1 MRSAHIHALA
11 VSYPSVLRT
20 NDYWRRHHPE
30 MIEQAQARGVGK
42 VWTAPKDPDGPSALF
57 DTAMAPYLD
66 DPFRGTRDRR
76 VLGPGETGLGLEV
89 DAARKVLDAAGLGS
103 TDPDLAI
110 CVSFQPT
117 SYGVGNAV
125 YLANE
130 LGLTCPAINLETA
143 CSGALVAFQTACAY
157 VSAGHYDRV
166 LVTVS
171 CTYSI
176 QCEPSNPLSLTSADG
191 AAAFLVTPA
200 PEGSGYLGGKTINTA
215 ITCGAMYFEVVLD
228 PPDRTPRV
236 RLAASREGG
245 RVLRESAL
253 PFIRQTTAG
262 ALERA
267 GVGLGDIDFFV
278 FNTPTAWY
286 VDFCARA
293 LEIDRQKTIDTY
305 PLYANTGP
313 VLTTGNLYHAL
324 AEGKIRPGDLV
335 LLYAVGSISTVS
347 AAVVRWGETALGP
360 PPPPPSS
367 EE

>member
-1 MRSAHIHALA
+1 MMRSAHIHALA

-228 PPDRTPRV
+228 PPDRTPASGSPR
-236 RLAASREGG
+236 AARAAGCCESPRSRSSG
-245 RVLRESAL
+245 RRRPGRSSAPVSASGTSTSSSSTHRRPGTSTSAL
-253 PFIRQTTAG
+253 ARSRSIGR
-262 ALERA
+262 RRS
-267 GVGLGDIDFFV
+267 
-278 FNTPTAWY
+278 TPTHSMP
-286 VDFCARA
+286 
-293 LEIDRQKTIDTY
+293 I
-305 PLYANTGP
+305 
-313 VLTTGNLYHAL
+313 
-324 AEGKIRPGDLV
+324 PGQC
-335 LLYAVGSISTVS
+335 
-347 AAVVRWGETALGP
+347 
-360 PPPPPSS
+360 
-367 EE
+367 